1 MSLLEAR
8 SLSVA
13 IGDLVLCRAL
23 DLRLETGQCWGLLGA
38 NGIGKTTL
46 LHTLAGLRPAR
57 NGDILVDGISIHA
70 LNRKTVARKIG
81 LLFQDSRDTFP
92 ATVMET
98 VLGGRFPH
106 LSPWRLETGED
117 RDMAAASLELVGLSD
132 LHYRQVNTLSGG
144 ERRRLALA
152 TLFAQSPDLF
162 LLDEPTNHLDLHHQI
177 TLLNLVTERV
187 ARNSGGVLM
196 SLHDVNLVMRFCSH
210 AILMIDAD
218 TVITGPVTDVVD
230 SENLSRLYRHGIRE
244 VTDNGRRYYF
254 PE

>member
-13 IGDLVLCRAL
+13 IGERVLCREL
-23 DLRLETGQCWGLLGA
+23 DLRLEAGECWGLLGA

-57 NGDILVDGISIHA
+57 SGDILVDGTDLAA
-70 LNRKTVARKIG
+70 LDRRTVARKVG
-81 LLFQDSRDTFP
+81 VLFQDSRDTFP

-98 VLGGRFPH
+98 ALGGRFPH
-106 LSPWRLETGED
+106 MSPWRLETGGD
-117 RDMAAASLELVGLSD
+117 RDIAAASLELVGLSD

-152 TLFAQSPDLF
+152 TLFTQSPFLF

-177 TLLNLVTERV
+177 TLLDLVSERV
-187 ARNSGGVLM
+187 THHGGGVLM
-196 SLHDVNLVMRFCSH
+196 SLHDVNLVTRFCSH
-210 AILMIDAD
+210 AVLMIDAD
-218 TVITGPVTDVVD
+218 TVITGPVEEVIGAD
-230 SENLSRLYRHGIRE
+230 NLSRLYRHAIRE
-244 VTDNGRRYYF
+244 VVDNRRRYYF

>member
-1 MSLLEAR
+1 MSLLETR

-13 IGDLVLCRAL
+13 IGDLVLCRNL
-23 DLRLETGQCWGLLGA
+23 DLRLQAGQCWGLLGA

-46 LHTLAGLRPAR
+46 LHTLAGLRPAQS
-57 NGDILVDGISIHA
+57 GEILVDGVHLTDLDRRS
-70 LNRKTVARKIG
+70 VARKLG
-81 LLFQDSRDTFP
+81 MLFQDSRDTFP

-106 LSPWRLETGED
+106 LSPWKLETGGD
-117 RDMAAASLELVGLSD
+117 RGIAAVSLELVGLSD

-152 TLFAQSPDLF
+152 TLFTQSPDLF

-187 ARNSGGVLM
+187 TRNDGGVLM

-210 AILMIDAD
+210 AMLMIDAD
-218 TVITGPVTDVVD
+218 TVVTGPVADVID
-230 SENLSRLYRHGIRE
+230 SNTLSRLYRHTIRE
-244 VTDNGRRYYF
+244 VSDNGRRYYF

>member
-13 IGDLVLCRAL
+13 IGERVLCRNL
-23 DLRLETGQCWGLLGA
+23 DLRLEAGQCWGLLGA

-46 LHTLAGLRPAR
+46 LHTLAGLRPVR
-57 NGDILVDGISIHA
+57 DGDIFVDGISIHA
-70 LNRKTVARKIG
+70 LDRKNVARKIG

-117 RDMAAASLELVGLSD
+117 RDMAAASLDLVGLSD

-152 TLFAQSPDLF
+152 TLFTQSPDLF

-177 TLLNLVTERV
+177 TLLNLVTER
-187 ARNSGGVLM
+187 AGRNGGVFM
-196 SLHDVNLVMRFCSH
+196 SLHDVNLVTRFCSH
-210 AILMIDAD
+210 AVLMIDAD
-218 TVITGPVTDVVD
+218 TIITGPVKDVVD
-230 SENLSRLYRHGIRE
+230 SDALSRLYRHSIRE